1 MHTIGHEAIAAQS
14 LSRGSRDVIQVFQ
27 TYEETAVERVGYMI
41 SGKQVPAGMLNSDYN
56 SV

>member
-14 LSRGSRDVIQVFQ
+14 LSRGPRDIIQVVQ
-27 TYEETAVERVGYMI
+27 TYEETAVERVGHLI
-41 SGKQVPAGMLNSDYN
+41 SGKQVPAGLLNSDYN